1 MAAGQGWG
9 DAFLVENRANG
20 MLQLSDPSVV
30 DKIIDIVHQAK
41 KK

>member
-1 MAAGQGWG
+1 MVTRSWWG
-9 DAFLVENRANG
+9 TRANG

-30 DKIIDIVHQAK
+30 DKIIEIVHQSK